1 MNYPSLIDGQ
11 TNEQT
16 GAMVLL
22 LRACWLGA
30 GCNGVGMSAS
40 VLLCSTT
47 VQLDRMLRCGRKCG
61 GGGDQTGVSGHLG
74 RAAGGQRVAGSS
86 GG

>member
-1 MNYPSLIDGQ
+1 MSCPSLVDGQ

-30 GCNGVGMSAS
+30 GCNGVGTSAS
-40 VLLCSTT
+40 ALLCSTT

-74 RAAGGQRVAGSS
+74 GQRAGS
-86 GG
+86 G